1 MSDAKHMV
9 VGDFAFLTLELPVVD
24 LTLGL
29 REDLVSD
36 NEMVKSVQSIEK
48 EDLYVG
54 WDGVF
59 VKLGP
64 AWSQENMRMQPEDR
78 E

>member
-1 MSDAKHMV
+1 M
-9 VGDFAFLTLELPVVD
+9 D

-59 VKLGP
+59 VKLGL
-64 AWSQENMRMQPEDR
+64 AWSQENMRMQPQDR